1 MNHVVIIG
9 FMGSGKTRVG
19 KQLSKDL
26 GLPFVDLEKI
36 ITKRMNLSAREIFE
50 RFGEPYY
57 RALETLAL
65 KQLIQDSE
73 RKVISLGAGLPLQE
87 QNEKYLRELGT
98 VVYLKGSLATLKKR
112 LEGSK
117 KDPMLDG
124 EDRDD
129 KIKKLLKQRDPVY
142 QKFADIQ
149 VTTGEVPF
157 EELIKEI
164 EEKLSTYEKNG
175 SEHKTKEDNKMIS
188 AGDFRNGVTIEIE
201 GNVCQI
207 VEFQHVK
214 PGKGAAF
221 VRTKY
226 KNIITGA
233 VLEKSFRPTE
243 KFPQARIDRV
253 DMSYL
258 YNDGDLYNF
267 MNTETYD
274 QVALTKEQVGDS
286 LKFVK
291 ENEVVKVCSW
301 NGNVYA
307 IEPPLFVELEVI
319 ETEPGFA
326 GNTAQGA
333 TKPATVETGAQVMVP
348 LFVNQGDKLKI
359 DTRTGEYLS
368 RV

>member
-98 VVYLKGSLATLKKR
+98 VVYL
-112 LEGSK
+112 
-117 KDPMLDG
+117 DG

-129 KIKKLLKQRDPVY
+129 KIKKLLKQRDPVD

-164 EEKLSTYEKNG
+164 EEKLASYEK
-175 SEHKTKEDNKMIS
+175 K
-188 AGDFRNGVTIEIE
+188 
-201 GNVCQI
+201 
-207 VEFQHVK
+207 
-214 PGKGAAF
+214 
-221 VRTKY
+221 
-226 KNIITGA
+226 
-233 VLEKSFRPTE
+233 
-243 KFPQARIDRV
+243 
-253 DMSYL
+253 
-258 YNDGDLYNF
+258 
-267 MNTETYD
+267 
-274 QVALTKEQVGDS
+274 
-286 LKFVK
+286 
-291 ENEVVKVCSW
+291 
-301 NGNVYA
+301 
-307 IEPPLFVELEVI
+307 
-319 ETEPGFA
+319 
-326 GNTAQGA
+326 
-333 TKPATVETGAQVMVP
+333 
-348 LFVNQGDKLKI
+348 
-359 DTRTGEYLS
+359 
-368 RV
+368 